1 MKESKISRFA
11 IRHSAVLTMI
21 LLALALFGVF
31 SIYTTNLEFIPD
43 MDMPQIFVISIYPGA
58 SAEDVENDVIDVL
71 EDDFVTLPDFNGMD
85 SEAMNSIGVITITFR
100 DGVNP
105 EDQLNEVRNRI
116 SDLSSSLPS
125 GLTGEPMAIIG
136 GATMLPVVS
145 FSVEGGGDTAAL
157 SEYIT
162 ENIRPQ
168 LTRIPGVSTITI
180 SGSETPQVDIKLR
193 LDDLASKGIS
203 PLTVY
208 QILQYSNLA
217 MPLGS
222 GESSGRRV
230 DLRYD
235 GTYES
240 LDEIKALPV
249 GATDSGEI
257 IRLSDVADISVE
269 YRGEDYTVTTEGQ
282 DVIVVEVAKR
292 ADGNTIQITN
302 EVKRILEE
310 SEKETGGAVT
320 YHMISDDSRL
330 VIASLKNVI
339 ESGVLGI
346 LIAVLVIFIF
356 LNDLK
361 ATLAI
366 GLSIPLSC
374 FFTFIAMKIAG
385 ITVNILSIS
394 GIVVSLGSIVDA
406 SIVVLDQVYRYF
418 QDTDENGNPRYS
430 VTESIYLGT
439 GTVDKSV
446 IGSNLTTVI
455 VFIPVIL
462 LSGLVG
468 NLLHDISLT
477 FMIAIGSSL
486 LVAMVYMPYLL
497 RHFLKD
503 SDSRKKK
510 KDSAPVRALIK
521 VEKGYGRSLGFCL
534 NHTPFIIVLALM
546 ILVLTVYSLTSLTIS
561 FIPSTDNSDF
571 YISIS
576 LPSNYNLDQT
586 KEVMTKAEHILI
598 ENVPELETDI
608 VFSGKSVDALS
619 FSSSENVGGIHA
631 ILVPVAERDRN
642 VHEIILQMQYAL
654 ASEIPDA
661 KIEVK
666 NGGFDYLVGYMSG
679 GGGYGITFLGEDEEV
694 LYEYAEDLKEFLEK
708 DPEVISASVSSTY
721 DSTSAVMDA
730 SYEYLSSLGIPNY
743 EAAMTTAI
751 LFNGMDTGIFH
762 DPDSGNRYDIH
773 LSSDATDRPVNQSLL
788 DSIRINTQAGS
799 VVTMDAISEM
809 DIETSL
815 SSISHTDRAVS
826 MTVSAQI
833 TGESTTALSRRVA
846 QYIAEHPM
854 PDGVSSDT
862 GGIDELIADSLGP
875 LMQALAISLFL
886 VYMVI
891 VLIYERFDQPLL
903 IMLLVPFCVIGV
915 VLSLAVF
922 GSSLSMVSLLGVV
935 TLGGMLVN
943 NGIIM
948 VDYINQLQE
957 GSKRE
962 LMTRRGIEWDDDGKN
977 IGKLSYEDEMTILF
991 DNVKKGTA
999 SRLRPILMSVLTTV
1013 LGVIPMAIATGEGAE
1028 IYAPLGQVIM
1038 GGLTTSTFIT
1048 LFLMPTFY
1056 FILERHK
1063 VRKAYNW
1070 KGNTKEA
1077 N

>member
-1 MKESKISRFA
+1 MRIATLSV
-11 IRHSAVLTMI
+11 RHSAVLSMI
-21 LLALALFGVF
+21 LIALAAFGIF
-31 SIYTTNLEFIPD
+31 SISTTNLEFIPD

-145 FSVEGGGDTAAL
+145 FSVEGGDDTAAL

-222 GESSGRRV
+222 GESNGRRV

-249 GATDSGEI
+249 GATD
-257 IRLSDVADISVE
+257 
-269 YRGEDYTVTTEGQ
+269 
-282 DVIVVEVAKR
+282 
-292 ADGNTIQITN
+292 TIQITN

-608 VFSGKSVDALS
+608 VYSGKSVDALS

-962 LMTRRGIEWDDDGKN
+962 LMTRRGIEWDEDGKN

>member
-1 MKESKISRFA
+1 MKKSRISGFA
-11 IRHSAVLTMI
+11 IKHSAVLTMI
-21 LLALALFGVF
+21 LLALALFGLV
-31 SIYTTNLEFIPD
+31 SIWTTNLEFVPD
-43 MDMPQIFVISIYPGA
+43 IDMPQIFVVSVYPGA

-71 EDDFVTLPDFNGMD
+71 EDDFVTLPDFNSMD
-85 SEAMNSIGVITITFR
+85 SEAMNSVGIITITFR

-116 SDLSSSLPS
+116 SDLSESLPDGLS
-125 GLTGEPMAIIG
+125 GDPVAIIG

-145 FSVEGGGDTAAL
+145 FSVEGGGDTVAL
-157 SEYIT
+157 SEYVT
-162 ENIRPQ
+162 DTIRPQ

-180 SGSETPQVDIKLR
+180 SGATEPEVSIKLR
-193 LDDLASKGIS
+193 LDELASKGVS

-208 QILQYSNLA
+208 QILQYSNLS

-222 GESSGRRV
+222 SERDMRRV

-235 GTYES
+235 GSYES
-240 LDEIKALPV
+240 IDEIRNLPV
-249 GATDSGEI
+249 GATESGEI
-257 IRLSDVADISVE
+257 IRLQDVADITVG
-269 YRGEDYTVTTEGQ
+269 YQGEDYKVTHQGE
-282 DVIVVEVAKR
+282 DIIVVEVSKR
-292 ADGNTIQITN
+292 PDGNTIQITN

-310 SEKETGGAVT
+310 SEKETGGAVS
-320 YHMISDDSRL
+320 YSMISDDSRL
-330 VIASLKNVI
+330 VLASLKNVI
-339 ESGVLGI
+339 ESGILGI
-346 LIAVLVIFIF
+346 IIAVIVIYIF

-374 FFTFIAMKIAG
+374 FFTFIVMKMAG

-418 QDTDENGNPRYS
+418 QDVDEEGKPRYT

-455 VFIPVIL
+455 VFVPVIM

-503 SDSRKKK
+503 GDSRKKK
-510 KDSAPVRALIK
+510 KDSLPVRALVG
-521 VEKGYGRSLGFCL
+521 VERGYGKSLGFCL
-534 NHTPFIIVLALM
+534 KHTPFIIVLA
-546 ILVLTVYSLTSLTIS
+546 ILILLLTVYSLTSITLS

-571 YISIS
+571 YISITLPPSYS
-576 LPSNYNLDQT
+576 LDDT
-586 KEVMTKAEHILI
+586 EEVMAKAERILM
-598 ENVPELETDI
+598 EKVPELETDI
-608 VFSGKSVDALS
+608 VYSGKSVDNFS
-619 FSSSENVGGIHA
+619 FTASANTGGIHA
-631 ILVPVAERDRN
+631 ILVPVAERERG
-642 VHEIILQMQYAL
+642 VHEILMEMQYEL
-654 ASEIPDA
+654 ASAIPDA
-661 KIEVK
+661 KIEVR

-679 GGGYGITFLGEDEEV
+679 GGGYGITFLGEDENV
-694 LYEYAEDLKEFLEK
+694 LFEYADGLREYLET
-708 DPEVISASVSSTY
+708 DPEVVSASVSSTY
-721 DSTSAVMDA
+721 DSTSAVIDA
-730 SYEYLSSLGIPNY
+730 SYEYLSSLGISNY

-751 LFNGMDTGIFH
+751 LFNGMDIGSYRA
-762 DPDSGNRYDIH
+762 DSADESYNIH
-773 LSSDATDRPVNQSLL
+773 LSSDASDKPLDSSLL
-788 DSIRINTQAGS
+788 DTIRINTQAGS
-799 VVTMDAISEM
+799 TVSLEGVADI
-809 DIETSL
+809 DIETKL
-815 SSISHTDRAVS
+815 SSISHSDRAVS
-826 MTVSAQI
+826 MTVNAQI
-833 TGESTTALSRRVA
+833 TGESTTNLSRRVSE
-846 QYIAEHPM
+846 YIASHPL
-854 PDGVSSDT
+854 PSGVTSDT

-875 LMQALAISLFL
+875 LMRALMISLFL

-891 VLIYERFDQPLL
+891 VLIYERFDQPIL

-915 VLSLAVF
+915 VVALAIF

-948 VDYINQLQE
+948 VDYINQLQSE
-957 GSKRE
+957 SIRKAF
-962 LMTRRGIEWDDDGKN
+962 DDTGFQWNEDMALSGH
-977 IGKLSYEDEMTILF
+977 LSYEEEMRMLF
-991 DNVKKGTA
+991 DNVKAGTA

-1013 LGVIPMAIATGEGAE
+1013 LGVIPMAVASGEGTE
-1028 IYAPLGQVIM
+1028 LYAPLGQVIM

-1056 FILERHK
+1056 YILERHK
-1063 VRKAYNW
+1063 IRKVYGW
-1070 KGNTKEA
+1070 KRRKEERV
-1077 N
+1077 